1 MSLLE
6 EAQALAKRPGGT
18 CGVALLVRRLGETE
32 QAELLEAMDDPITSS
47 RGISLAL
54 DRRGYTVSYQTIQRH
69 RRGDCACD
77 Q

>member
-32 QAELLEAMDDPITSS
+32 QAELDELLDADVSS
-47 RGISLAL
+47 RAAADAL
-54 DRRGYTVSYQTIQRH
+54 GRRGHSINYQTIQRH
-69 RRGDCACD
+69 RSGVCSCR
-77 Q
+77 